1 MEAKIEYYIK
11 EITYLKT
18 NPETKDSFIKT
29 EKQIRE
35 KRIDKVIIIINILL
49 IIRLRMKMKYKDRR
63 WRSTSNRL

>member
-35 KRIDKVIIIINILL
+35 KRIDKTKNENEI
-49 IIRLRMKMKYKDRR
+49 
-63 WRSTSNRL
+63 